1 MSRNKNKLSGKCV
14 FKYTEVGVY
23 NPRPSLPMRHQSA
36 GGTVLT
42 LHDRVKL
49 TPVGTCAM
57 CLLLLKYMLQFLF
70 LAQNS

>member
-1 MSRNKNKLSGKCV
+1 MLYESG
-14 FKYTEVGVY
+14 
-23 NPRPSLPMRHQSA
+23 

-42 LHDRVKL
+42 LHDRVES

-70 LAQNS
+70 LAQGS

>member
-1 MSRNKNKLSGKCV
+1 MSRNKNKLSVKCV

-23 NPRPSLPMRHQSA
+23 NPRSSLPMLYESG

-42 LHDRVKL
+42 LHDRVES
-49 TPVGTCAM
+49 TPVGTRAM

-70 LAQNS
+70 LAQGS